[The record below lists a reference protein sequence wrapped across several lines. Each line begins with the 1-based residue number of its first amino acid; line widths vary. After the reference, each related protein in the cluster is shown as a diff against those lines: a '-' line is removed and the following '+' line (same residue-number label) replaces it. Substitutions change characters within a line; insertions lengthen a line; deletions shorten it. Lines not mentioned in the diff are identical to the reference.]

1 MKKIFLADDSLTIQK
16 VVELTFPE
24 GQYQVICAS
33 NGAQALQRIPE
44 VVPDIALLD
53 VIMPEHN
60 GYEVCAQL
68 KRTPELA
75 WMPVLLLTGTFEPY
89 DEKRA
94 TEAGAAGHL
103 TKPFESRALVSRVEE
118 LLAASRRPG
127 APAEPPP
134 APAPSAP
141 RAASPSAS
149 SASASSASQQVP
161 HPRHEAPAAAT
172 GAQLG
177 QTVRMKTSDLFAQ
190 VPAGTPVP
198 RSSEAP
204 RAPEAPRRQASSA
217 GRAAAQP
224 APAAHAV
231 PQAHAGKGSPQAQQ
245 GSAPMA
251 GWGPQQQEAF
261 ERLVRQTLAALA
273 PETVR
278 RLTEEAMAQ
287 PAGGATPLG
296 RHVHETIGQA
306 AREIIAPIAEK
317 VAREVAWEVI
327 PDLAESLVRRRI
339 RELEEAAN

>member
-141 RAASPSAS
+141 RAS

-198 RSSEAP
+198 R
-204 RAPEAPRRQASSA
+204 APEAPRPQASSA

-245 GSAPMA
+245 ASAPMA